1 MKDPVPLVIVGV
13 LNTLLAAVTPMVPVL
28 FPVIPSQLIGF
39 EVAPA
44 FRSTDPEAK
53 KCEPAA
59 PDPNISEVPFALNI
73 FIPNAMKR
81 IILNMTFNVKKFF

>member
-13 LNTLLAAVTPMVPVL
+13 LNTLLPAVTPTVL
-28 FPVIPSQLIGF
+28 VLLEVIPSQLIAL
-39 EVAPA
+39 EVAPPA
-44 FRSTDPEAK
+44 RLTDPEAK

-59 PDPNISEVPFALNI
+59 LDPNISEVPFALNI

-81 IILNMTFNVKKFF
+81 IILNMTFNVKHFF